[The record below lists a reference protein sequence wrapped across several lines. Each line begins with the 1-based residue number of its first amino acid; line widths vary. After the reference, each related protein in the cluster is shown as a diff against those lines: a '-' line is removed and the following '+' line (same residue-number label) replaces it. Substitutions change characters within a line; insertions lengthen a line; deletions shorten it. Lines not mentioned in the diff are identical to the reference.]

1 MKYNMMSRDKFK
13 KTINMLIKKDKEIGW
28 FYDKFKSSF
37 LIENTGEYFGAIAD
51 LLSHAM
57 NDKCEYVSWWLFEC
71 NYGQDTPYVWEDDKK
86 IILDSIDKLYDFL
99 VENSKVPLP

>member
-1 MKYNMMSRDKFK
+1 MKYNIMPRNKFK
-13 KTINMLIKKDKEIGW
+13 KIINMLIEKDKEIEW

-37 LIENTGEYFGAIAD
+37 LINNTGEYFDTITD

-57 NDKCEYVSWWLFEC
+57 NDNEWLSWWIFEC
-71 NYGQDTPYVWEDDKK
+71 DYGKDTPYIWEGNKK
-86 IILDSIDKLYDFL
+86 IVLDSIDKLYDFL